1 MRQICKHKNLILL
14 IDVNYLSC
22 INIIGS
28 KSEWKTKN
36 IFWIPSNCSNSFK
49 KVKFLENYKY

>member
-28 KSEWKTKN
+28 KSE
-36 IFWIPSNCSNSFK
+36 
-49 KVKFLENYKY
+49 